1 MSTVN
6 EPAPLLKFLLG
17 ALPGWKRAT
26 VKDRLKRGAVSV
38 NGVVV
43 TRHDYVLGTGDRVEV
58 LPLRMVPVNYDRH
71 TGIRVLYDDQ
81 HLVVID
87 KPAGLLS
94 VATEMEHEQTAMH
107 QTRRFLRDRGARR
120 SQRLWAVHRLDQETS
135 GALMF
140 AKSRAVQRHFRENWK
155 QVGKIYVAI
164 VEGSPSP
171 PSGKLA
177 TRLREGKDL
186 RVYAEEDRA
195 TSKAAVTRYRTIGT
209 TDREALL
216 ELSLE
221 TGKKHQIRVH
231 LAAAGHPVVGDPL
244 YGTGRDPLG
253 RLALHSHRLSFTHPY
268 THEMISI
275 VSPLPKPMED
285 FVKRRRHWRGDPAGK
300 RA

>member
-1 MSTVN
+1 
-6 EPAPLLKFLLG
+6 
-17 ALPGWKRAT
+17 
-26 VKDRLKRGAVSV
+26 V

-43 TRHDYVLGTGDRVEV
+43 TRHEYALKTGDRVEV
-58 LPLRMVPVNYDRH
+58 LPLRMVPVDYDRR

-107 QTRRFLRDRGARR
+107 QTRKLLQDRGARR

-140 AKSRAVQRHFRENWK
+140 AKSQAVQRYFRENWT
-155 QVGKIYVAI
+155 QVEKIYLAI
-164 VEGSPSP
+164 VEGIPSP
-171 PSGKLA
+171 PSRTLA
-177 TRLREGKDL
+177 TRLREGKDM
-186 RVYAEEDRA
+186 RVYAEKDPA
-195 TSKAAVTRYRTIGT
+195 TSKAAVTRYRTLGAS
-209 TDREALL
+209 DRQALL
-216 ELSLE
+216 ELTLE
-221 TGKKHQIRVH
+221 TGRKHQIRVH

-244 YGTGRDPLG
+244 YGTGHNPLR

-268 THEMISI
+268 TRERISI

-285 FVKRRRHWRGDPAGK
+285 FVKRQRHWVGDPAGK
-300 RA
+300 QG